1 MQEEISILID
11 FPSGCRR
18 VDLASHFCVSGRIL
32 PRGPLPDDASFR
44 VCLYDAAGK
53 LLRHITSDR
62 KNDMRQ
68 FLYHPQLTGY
78 PEELDPGREKLKA
91 FGFPEVLVKDPAD
104 PYASMRDSTIKCF
117 FTDDAFKAIIISG
130 TDKAHGMLL
139 DDGIGFTDENGQPYN
154 ALPRGKYRLEA
165 VLSAQGRILA
175 RADTVITIDP
185 AEDTLICRF
194 NPAAHKRNMWLW
206 SVENGF
212 YMQYDP
218 LPGYLDPYLGKWY
231 YHMGLLP
238 MYRASDIAQYASSR
252 VNMFVYL
259 IDPESTSYS
268 TELAWLQ
275 AHGAVGDPDRFR
287 AYCYDIGEA
296 VIGEGTASEM
306 RGRIIPFARDEAVH
320 ICRIDTVKGRAE
332 DNVYD
337 LSGKDLLASSPAS
350 GTVEIR
356 AGSRFAVM
364 SVVKPVQLDPAAFS
378 LRPDNT
384 YEIRRY
390 IHSLKYTFECRGEKE
405 TYMRPTGLSR
415 IDTNGANI
423 GSSIFEGRHIFQA
436 LSKWH
441 GETVAITLQSILND
455 GSEIGL
461 PSRTYMQIAL

>member
-18 VDLASHFCVSGRIL
+18 VDPASHFCVSGRIL

-53 LLRHITSDR
+53 LLRHTTSDR

-78 PEELDPGREKLKA
+78 PEELDPGREKLRA

-117 FTDDAFKAIIISG
+117 FTDDGFKAIIISG

-139 DDGIGFTDENGQPYN
+139 DDGIGFTDENGQPYD

-165 VLSAQGRILA
+165 ALSVQGRILA

-194 NPAAHKRNMWLW
+194 NPAAHKTNMWKW

-212 YMQYDP
+212 SMQYDP

-320 ICRIDTVKGRAE
+320 ICRIDTVKDSAE

-364 SVVKPVQLDPAAFS
+364 SVIKPVQLDPAAFS

-384 YEIRRY
+384 YEIAQSIDTIQY
-390 IHSLKYTFECRGEKE
+390 EFTCGDAHE
-405 TYMRPTGLSR
+405 THTRHTGLTR
-415 IDTNGANI
+415 IDANGENI
-423 GSSIFEGRHIFQA
+423 GSSVFEGRHIFRVNGAWQGKTVSVTIRCA
-436 LSKWH
+436 LSGGNATGSPARIH
-441 GETVAITLQSILND
+441 LRIT
-455 GSEIGL
+455 
-461 PSRTYMQIAL
+461 